1 MVSPSVTRQVST
13 NCLLGSVFE
22 KDDLHWACFPSA
34 ATADPAAPPDSAS
47 PELELEEA
55 SVLFRPP
62 LLESAAG
69 DNGPNSPVGNDL
81 ERSMSEVSPAVGS
94 RVILQMS
101 PKVRERLSGWS
112 QTNEDQATGGC
123 VLDLPARLWASRKT
137 GEGGCE
143 CENSWKVA

>member
-1 MVSPSVTRQVST
+1 MVSPSVT
-13 NCLLGSVFE
+13 
-22 KDDLHWACFPSA
+22 A
-34 ATADPAAPPDSAS
+34 APAAPPDSAS

-123 VLDLPARLWASRKT
+123 VLDLPAASLGLKEDRRRWLRVRELL
-137 GEGGCE
+137 EGSITSE
-143 CENSWKVA
+143 AVQA